1 MGSTVHLRPRLGW
14 QRGVLTLPVEV
25 LVVHSNDAAAH
36 PARLRASTH
45 VDRLL
50 CIFAPYSRY
59 GSVRGLTQVRSRS
72 RLDPR
77 PRPDARSSVSET
89 TTRSR
94 DRPPGDGV
102 PASLPDSLLAC
113 GTSGCRPRRRG
124 IGVPGRRTS
133 EPILQRKR
141 THPPVRMTAS
151 RGDVHRPT
159 EVMDLVA
166 GGEPGVRR
174 TSSCSMNSGER

>member
-94 DRPPGDGV
+94 DCPPGMAFLTHSLTHSW
-102 PASLPDSLLAC
+102 PAARADADRVVEALAFQVE
-113 GTSGCRPRRRG
+113 GPLNRSSKGSGLTPCQDDRFA
-124 IGVPGRRTS
+124 GRCS
-133 EPILQRKR
+133 
-141 THPPVRMTAS
+141 
-151 RGDVHRPT
+151 RPT